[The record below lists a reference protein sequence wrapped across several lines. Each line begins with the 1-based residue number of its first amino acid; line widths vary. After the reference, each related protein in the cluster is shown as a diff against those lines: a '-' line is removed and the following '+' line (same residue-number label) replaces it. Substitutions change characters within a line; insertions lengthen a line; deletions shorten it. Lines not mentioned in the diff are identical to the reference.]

1 VQAAFKLRPDAGEAH
16 LARAGHLYRGYL
28 EYERALGEL
37 EIARQTLPND
47 PQIFELTGYI
57 RRRQGHEEEGVQN
70 LERALELDPRNVFT
84 LQQISLSYGNMRHY
98 REAAAVLDRALAIAP
113 GDADTQVG
121 RAALDFTWT
130 ANPSP
135 LHQVID
141 SIRANNPA
149 KLLRAAAGW
158 VAVALAER
166 DPVAVE
172 AALGALG
179 DGRFGDD
186 AVRFGRSF
194 GEGLL
199 GRMTGDETKARAAFT
214 VARIEQEKIVQAQP
228 DYGPAL
234 CVLGLIDAG
243 LGRKEEALRE
253 GRRAM
258 ELLPVAKEPING
270 ALIIEHFAVIA
281 AWVGE
286 QKLACEQLEIA
297 TRLSGLGLV
306 TYGQL
311 KLSPFWDPLRGYPRF
326 EKIVASLA
334 PKRL

>member
-1 VQAAFKLRPDAGEAH
+1 
-16 LARAGHLYRGYL
+16 
-28 EYERALGEL
+28 
-37 EIARQTLPND
+37 
-47 PQIFELTGYI
+47 
-57 RRRQGHEEEGVQN
+57 
-70 LERALELDPRNVFT
+70 
-84 LQQISLSYGNMRHY
+84 M
-98 REAAAVLDRALAIAP
+98 
-113 GDADTQVG
+113 G
-121 RAALDFTWT
+121 RAALDFNWM

-135 LHQVID
+135 LRQVID

-149 KLLRAAAGW
+149 KLFSAAAGW

-179 DGRFGDD
+179 DGRFGND
-186 AVRFGRSF
+186 AVRFRRSF

-214 VARIEQEKIVQAQP
+214 AARTEQEKIVHAQP
-228 DYGPAL
+228 GYGPAL

-270 ALIIEHFAVIA
+270 ALMIEHFAVIA

-286 QKLACEQLEIA
+286 QELACEQLEIA

-334 PKRL
+334 PK